1 MSKEYKSNPNQRKL
15 TINRTMPQK
24 GINEPFLQVYTKNI
38 QAASKNL
45 NGIAFKIFVYLLC
58 NADKYE
64 LWYSPATISEA
75 CGISVDGARNGF
87 KELLEKGYIAQIG
100 KSKYSFYETPHLQ
113 IDLSSFVEERRI
125 VRYMGGGEGYL
136 TYSEVKELLKD
147 KKTEKQIEE
156 YWYSLPIVE
165 EEN

>member
-58 NADKYE
+58 NANKYE

-100 KSKYSFYETPHLQ
+100 KNKYSFYETPHLQ